1 MDRRFS
7 RRDGNGRGQRM
18 PKAEETVAF
27 TFPQIVL
34 PLPHLATFQPF
45 RNSTSSVAEEFL
57 QKARRFLAAAAKVMA
72 FIGFCPPLFDPFVRR
87 FPSKWSR
94 FPHTFCPSKMPKSSL
109 SFSHCRIT
117 MPALA
122 LLIPLSLIAV
132 SNARV
137 FTSMADLLDEQH
149 HQQLHLPLWRSA
161 SGLAPSFSPF
171 RSLPAAALSAEPTD
185 DEAEET
191 AEDSPISVPA
201 TASGEAK
208 QKRRLVVRVPFAQ
221 NPDNLHLSR
230 IYKSLFDASQQSR
243 AKKYESE
250 GYGLRRFVPLF

>member
-1 MDRRFS
+1 
-7 RRDGNGRGQRM
+7 
-18 PKAEETVAF
+18 
-27 TFPQIVL
+27 
-34 PLPHLATFQPF
+34 
-45 RNSTSSVAEEFL
+45 
-57 QKARRFLAAAAKVMA
+57 
-72 FIGFCPPLFDPFVRR
+72 
-87 FPSKWSR
+87 
-94 FPHTFCPSKMPKSSL
+94 
-109 SFSHCRIT
+109 

-132 SNARV
+132 SNARSVGHSPLSPPFIFDFGRV

-171 RSLPAAALSAEPTD
+171 RSPPAAALSAEPTD

-191 AEDSPISVPA
+191 EEDSPISVPA

-230 IYKSLFDASQQSR
+230 KWSKENPIQL
-243 AKKYESE
+243 AKWLT
-250 GYGLRRFVPLF
+250 GY

>member
-1 MDRRFS
+1 
-7 RRDGNGRGQRM
+7 
-18 PKAEETVAF
+18 
-27 TFPQIVL
+27 
-34 PLPHLATFQPF
+34 
-45 RNSTSSVAEEFL
+45 
-57 QKARRFLAAAAKVMA
+57 
-72 FIGFCPPLFDPFVRR
+72 
-87 FPSKWSR
+87 
-94 FPHTFCPSKMPKSSL
+94 MPKSSL

-171 RSLPAAALSAEPTD
+171 RSLPAAAFSAEPTD

-191 AEDSPISVPA
+191 EEDSPVSVPA

-250 GYGLRRFVPLF
+250 GNGLRRFVPLF